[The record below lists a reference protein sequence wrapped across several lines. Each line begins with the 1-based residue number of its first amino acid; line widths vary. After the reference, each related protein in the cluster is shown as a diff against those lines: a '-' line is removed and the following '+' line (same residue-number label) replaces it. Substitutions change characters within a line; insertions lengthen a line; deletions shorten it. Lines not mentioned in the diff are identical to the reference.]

1 MALEY
6 IIKSGESVCIDG
18 PAAFFTNSRFIMLSS
33 FQENAPTIQLING
46 DCFPKLL
53 RPSMSITV
61 FLDIDNEISID
72 VFPSPPPLIQSLLY
86 KSFC

>member
-46 DCFPKLL
+46 ALFQD
-53 RPSMSITV
+53 
-61 FLDIDNEISID
+61 FLHENL
-72 VFPSPPPLIQSLLY
+72 PTSLWT
-86 KSFC
+86 F

>member
-46 DCFPKLL
+46 ARYSAQRCEVPFSNWDL
-53 RPSMSITV
+53 S
-61 FLDIDNEISID
+61 
-72 VFPSPPPLIQSLLY
+72 
-86 KSFC
+86 

>member
-1 MALEY
+1 MAFKY

-46 DCFPKLL
+46 ALLQDFLHEYLPKG
-53 RPSMSITV
+53 RHKKNDF
-61 FLDIDNEISID
+61 FLGK
-72 VFPSPPPLIQSLLY
+72 SPKQRTSPTHPYGLGL
-86 KSFC
+86 K